1 MIVKMHNFRNL
12 LHDHKD
18 FVLGMSFVSI
28 NNTFEQS

>member
-1 MIVKMHNFRNL
+1 MIMKMHIIRSFL
-12 LHDHKD
+12 PDHED